1 MINNETEKICFVVLL
16 KKNRIKSE
24 KFTSTFCIKLA
35 LIYVDF
41 FNLRMKNFKTFAA
54 YNEYLGLNQ
63 PLDNDIDVGYY
74 DPPNMLSKSEAVAV
88 DFYRISIKINLINK
102 NTPTKKP
109 ITAVFFNSPEMVVNE
124 GWDVEPTYQGMYLQL
139 SKKFIEENRFLFKT
153 YLDYGQHEALYLTD
167 EEVKEISAVF
177 KLMMKY
183 YESEKRN
190 FNVLLSY
197 VNVLISLV
205 EAFYKRQFSTDPKQ
219 YNHIVTDFQQSI
231 IDYYNQPVS
240 QLPNVQYFADQL
252 GLTANYLGDIVK
264 HFTQKSALEN
274 IHDFVIKKAKELL
287 LENQKMNT
295 TEVAYELG
303 FEYPNYFSKFFKK
316 QVNLTPKE
324 FRLQAMKKK

>member
-1 MINNETEKICFVVLL
+1 M
-16 KKNRIKSE
+16 
-24 KFTSTFCIKLA
+24 
-35 LIYVDF
+35 
-41 FNLRMKNFKTFAA
+41 KTFKDFKS
-54 YNEYLGLNQ
+54 YNEYLGMSK
-63 PLDNDIDVGYY
+63 PLGNDIDVGYY
-74 DPPNMLSKSEAVAV
+74 DPPNMLSKSEAISVE
-88 DFYRISIKINLINK
+88 FYRISIKINLVNK
-102 NTPTKKP
+102 LSAKREPV
-109 ITAVFFNSPEMVVNE
+109 TAVFFNSPNLIIPAA
-124 GWDVEPTYQGMYLQL
+124 WDVEPTYSGMYLQL
-139 SKKFIEENRFLFKT
+139 SKKFIEENRYLFKT
-153 YLDYGQHEALYLTD
+153 YLDYGQHEALYLTN
-167 EEVKEISAVF
+167 EEVDEIAAVF

-197 VNVLISLV
+197 VNVLVSLV
-205 EAFYKRQFSTDPKQ
+205 EAYYKRQFSTDPKQ

-240 QLPNVQYFADQL
+240 QLPNVQYFADKL

-274 IHDFVIKKAKELL
+274 IHNYMIKRAKELL

-324 FRLQAMKKK
+324 FRLQAMGKN

>member
-1 MINNETEKICFVVLL
+1 MIMFK
-16 KKNRIKSE
+16 
-24 KFTSTFCIKLA
+24 
-35 LIYVDF
+35 D
-41 FNLRMKNFKTFAA
+41 FKT
-54 YNEYLGLNQ
+54 YNEYIGLSK

-74 DPPNMLSKSEAVAV
+74 NPPNMLLKSGPVAV
-88 DFYRISIKINLINK
+88 DFYRISFKINLKNK
-102 NTPTKKP
+102 NTPEVKP
-109 ITAVFFNSPEMVVNE
+109 ITAVFFNSPEMIVNE
-124 GWDVEPTYQGMYLQL
+124 GWDVEPTYKGMYLQL

-167 EEVKEISAVF
+167 EEVQEIGDVF

-183 YESEKRN
+183 YETEKRN

-219 YNHIVTDFQQSI
+219 YNRVVTDFQQSLVE
-231 IDYYNQPVS
+231 YYNQPVR
-240 QLPNVQYFADQL
+240 QLPNVQYFADKL
-252 GLTANYLGDIVK
+252 GLTANYLGDIIK

-274 IHDFVIKKAKELL
+274 IHEFVIKKAKELL
-287 LENQKMNT
+287 MENEKLNT

-316 QVNLTPKE
+316 QVGLSPKE
-324 FRLQAMKKK
+324 YRKELIK